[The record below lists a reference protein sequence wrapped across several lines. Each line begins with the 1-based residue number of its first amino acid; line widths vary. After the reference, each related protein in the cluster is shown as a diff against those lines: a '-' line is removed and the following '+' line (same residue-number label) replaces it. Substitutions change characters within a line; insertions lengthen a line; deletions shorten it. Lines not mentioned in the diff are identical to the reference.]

1 MLFPR
6 LRTWTP
12 TLKGFIIGA
21 VLVGLLSLGALVY
34 TYERYHRGPTDSVFF
49 GTWQMEDGCMDC
61 TNLITFQSNHDVI
74 AFGDYL
80 GREDELDYR
89 GRWYAGGEQLIIQ
102 YDDGGEGRLIVMKI
116 QEITPNAIRVSWGG
130 TEMRL
135 TRSRRTP
142 PQASN
147 RRCSQPRDCPRC
159 GPCGFAIQPLRLA
172 RVAQVSRL
180 PRA

>member
-1 MLFPR
+1 MNS
-6 LRTWTP
+6 
-12 TLKGFIIGA
+12 IIA
-21 VLVGLLSLGALVY
+21 
-34 TYERYHRGPTDSVFF
+34 
-49 GTWQMEDGCMDC
+49 
-61 TNLITFQSNHDVI
+61 
-74 AFGDYL
+74 
-80 GREDELDYR
+80 

-147 RRCSQPRDCPRC
+147 RC
-159 GPCGFAIQPLRLA
+159 LN
-172 RVAQVSRL
+172 
-180 PRA
+180 